1 MREIRATNP
10 LIKRVIITLRRA
22 YRQHHARIWKDL
34 IERINRPRR
43 KRIVVNVSRINRYT
57 QVNDVV
63 VVPGK
68 VLGAGVIDHPVTV
81 AALWFS
87 KTAKEKIGR
96 AGGRTLTVEQ
106 LILER
111 PTGSGVKIIG

>member
-10 LIKRVIITLRRA
+10 VIKRVVINLRRA
-22 YRQHHARIWKDL
+22 YRQYHARLWRDL
-34 IERINRPRR
+34 IERINRPKR
-43 KRIVVNVSRINRYT
+43 KRVVVNVSRINRYT
-57 QVNDVV
+57 QANDVV

-68 VLGAGVIDHPVTV
+68 VLGAGVIDHPITV

-87 KTAKEKIGR
+87 KTAKEKIEKIGGR
-96 AGGRTLTVEQ
+96 ALTIEQ
-106 LILER
+106 LIAEK

>member
-10 LIKRVIITLRRA
+10 MIKRVAISLRRA

-34 IERINRPRR
+34 IGRITKPKR
-43 KRIVVNVSRINRYT
+43 KRIIVNVSRINRYT

-68 VLGAGVIDHPVTV
+68 VLGAGVINHPVTV

-87 KTAKEKIGR
+87 KKAKEKIWK
-96 AGGRTLTVEQ
+96 AGGRALTIEQ
-106 LILER
+106 LIMER